1 MILIFWKTT
10 YIKLMDVWMVFG
22 LVLPFIAFL
31 LTIIEEILK
40 SKEKHQEQILYSFN
54 VVKTVFQELYNLNF
68 SFLVRK
74 TVWSPKHH

>member
-10 YIKLMDVWMVFG
+10 YIKLMDVWMLFG

-40 SKEKHQEQILYSFN
+40 SKEKHQEHILFPSN
-54 VVKTVFQELYNLNF
+54 MVPAVLQELHNLIF
-68 SFLVRK
+68 YLF
-74 TVWSPKHH
+74 